1 MRETVMTLVRVRAR
15 GEITLPRELQEA
27 LAIREGDTLE
37 AEAVEGGVLLK
48 PVSAAERK
56 AAWERIE
63 QAMASV
69 RPTAE
74 QAAKP
79 IEVQE
84 QEIQEIVDEVRREYA
99 DELRRRR

>member
-1 MRETVMTLVRVRAR
+1 MTLVRVRGR

-27 LAIREGDTLE
+27 LAIRDGDTLE

-48 PVSAAERK
+48 PVSATERE
-56 AAWERIE
+56 AAWNRIE
-63 QAMASV
+63 QARASV

-99 DELRRRR
+99 EELRRRR

>member
-1 MRETVMTLVRVRAR
+1 MKETVMTLVRVRGR

-56 AAWERIE
+56 AASGKIA
-63 QAMASV
+63 QATSSV
-69 RPTAE
+69 RYVGPGPE
-74 QAAKP
+74 P
-79 IEVQE
+79 SDNELMEEVVQ
-84 QEIQEIVDEVRREYA
+84 VVKEVRKEMARERA
-99 DELRRRR
+99 RRR

>member
-1 MRETVMTLVRVRAR
+1 MTLVSVRER

-27 LAIREGDTLE
+27 LEVREGDTLE
-37 AEAVEGGVLLK
+37 AEAVEGGILLK
-48 PVSAAERK
+48 PVSAAERE
-56 AAWERIE
+56 AAWQRIE

-69 RPTAE
+69 LPTPE

-84 QEIQEIVDEVRREYA
+84 QEILEVVDEVRREYA
-99 DELRRRR
+99 EELRRRRR

>member
-1 MRETVMTLVRVRAR
+1 MTLVRVRGR

-69 RPTAE
+69 CPMAE

-79 IEVQE
+79 IEVEE
-84 QEIQEIVDEVRREYA
+84 QEIRRGG
-99 DELRRRR
+99 RRRCARKWREELARRR

>member
-1 MRETVMTLVRVRAR
+1 MRETVMTLVRVRGR

-56 AAWERIE
+56 AAWEKIE
-63 QAMASV
+63 QAMSSV
-69 RPTAE
+69 RYVGPGPE
-74 QAAKP
+74 P
-79 IEVQE
+79 SD
-84 QEIQEIVDEVRREYA
+84 DEVMEEVVQVVKEVRKEMARERA
-99 DELRRRR
+99 RRR

>member
-1 MRETVMTLVRVRAR
+1 MTLVRVRGR

-27 LAIREGDTLE
+27 LAIRDGDTLE

-48 PVSAAERK
+48 PVSATERE
-56 AAWERIE
+56 AAWKRIE
-63 QAMASV
+63 QARSSV

-79 IEVQE
+79 IEVEE
-84 QEIQEIVDEVRREYA
+84 QEIQELFDEVRREYA
-99 DELRRRR
+99 EELRRRR

>member
-1 MRETVMTLVRVRAR
+1 MALVRVRER

-27 LAIREGDTLE
+27 LEVREGDTLE
-37 AEAVEGGVLLK
+37 AEAVEGGILLK
-48 PVSAAERK
+48 PVSAAERA
-56 AAWERIE
+56 AAWQRIE

-69 RPTAE
+69 RPTPD

-84 QEIQEIVDEVRREYA
+84 QEILEVVDEVRREYA
-99 DELRRRR
+99 EELRRRRR